1 MREKTIKLIVTFHT
15 TSGAMAMETICK
27 ERGIPGRLI
36 PVPRA
41 ITAGCGL
48 SWCAPTESR
57 GEIEALV
64 KDAGLDTD
72 GFYEIPV

>member
-15 TSGAMAMETICK
+15 TTGAMAMETLCK
-27 ERGIPGRLI
+27 ERGVPGRLI

-48 SWCAPTESR
+48 SWCAPRESR
-57 GEIEALV
+57 GEIESLTRAE
-64 KDAGLDTD
+64 GLDTD
-72 GFYEIPV
+72 GFYELPV

>member
-15 TSGAMAMETICK
+15 TTGAMAMETLCK
-27 ERGIPGRLI
+27 ERGVAGRLI

-57 GEIEALV
+57 AEIEALV
-64 KDAGLDTD
+64 QAEGLDTD